1 MKTEILP
8 GQQQLWL
15 QHKDS
20 SKHCHDIGIDITNQM
35 KGSVALWLEYCSGR
49 RKPTSSVCDKTQ
61 CGNKVQSF
69 PHATPKLQP
78 RKVVGAEKLDGS
90 SST

>member
-1 MKTEILP
+1 MKAEILP

-35 KGSVALWLEYCSGR
+35 KGSVGFVVRILLWQEEAHVFCL
-49 RKPTSSVCDKTQ
+49 
-61 CGNKVQSF
+61 
-69 PHATPKLQP
+69 
-78 RKVVGAEKLDGS
+78 
-90 SST
+90 